1 MLEERNGALAPA
13 RRGIRRSFESNEAP
27 GASRSR
33 LSMNGQIKE
42 HPLGE
47 LLREISVAKL
57 SGALRVTRER
67 IKTVVYLD
75 AGEII
80 FAASN
85 LRIHRLAECLR
96 RWAILTDEQLLRVG
110 EKDSDVELS
119 EALLAAN
126 LLDQHALE
134 IIFARQVAEIIR
146 PVLLWTDGT
155 WDFDPRVRLA
165 KNVRVQIETS
175 KLLVE
180 SARRLPTQFA
190 AQRFK
195 NSNETISPNASASQ
209 ELDLLPTESFI
220 LSRMDSPARVHELVA
235 ISGLPEAETLHAV
248 YALTFS
254 DYLRRESWPVAFA
267 PQVVAQAQAIG
278 EAMLKGGAAAK
289 SEAKAAAQKS
299 APTDAPEAEMDEERA
314 LEELF
319 ARLER
324 ATNYYQVLGISRSSG
339 ADIVKRTYLKL
350 AKRFH
355 PDRFHQNA
363 MLHTRVENAFTR
375 IAQAYET
382 LKDKQTR
389 AVYDLKLEKEKEA
402 MHAAGFSQA
411 PKATDRSAPT
421 GDARAPSDAPTQSST
436 ASEQYRAEDIF
447 KQGLTALKQG
457 NQVLAVTRLGE
468 AARLAPRQARYRA
481 YYGRALAARAQT
493 QRQAEAEYQAALA
506 IEPQNSSYRVM
517 LAELYRELG
526 LFRRALAESER
537 ALSIDPQNQG
547 AQQLLKALR
556 TAKG

>member
-1 MLEERNGALAPA
+1 MERVRPVCPVGELAII
-13 RRGIRRSFESNEAP
+13 RGRRSAR
-27 GASRSR
+27 GASRNR

-47 LLREISVAKL
+47 LIREISVAKL
-57 SGALRVTRER
+57 SGALRVARER

-85 LRIHRLAECLR
+85 MRIHRLAECLR
-96 RWAILTDEQLLRVG
+96 RWAIMTDEQLLRVG
-110 EKDSDVELS
+110 EKDSDVELG
-119 EALLAAN
+119 EALLEAN
-126 LLDQHALE
+126 LLDRHALE

-146 PVLLWTDGT
+146 PALLWTDGT
-155 WDFDPRVRLA
+155 WNFDPRVRLTRD
-165 KNVRVQIETS
+165 VRVQIETS
-175 KLLVE
+175 KLLFE
-180 SARRLPTQFA
+180 SARRLPLQFA

-195 NSNETISPNASASQ
+195 NSNEIISPNPGVSSA
-209 ELDLLPTESFI
+209 LDLLPTESFI
-220 LSRMDSPARVHELVA
+220 LSRVDSPVHVHELVA

-254 DYLRRESWPVAFA
+254 DYLRREKWAVAFA
-267 PQVVAQAQAIG
+267 PQMVTKAQAIS
-278 EAMLKGGAAAK
+278 EALMKGAAVK
-289 SEAKAAAQKS
+289 SEAKAEEQKKS
-299 APTDAPEAEMDEERA
+299 APTGAAEEEMDEERA

-324 ATNYYQVLGISRSSG
+324 ATDYYQVLGISRNSG
-339 ADIVKRTYLKL
+339 AEIVKRTYLKL

-355 PDRFHQNA
+355 PDRFHQNVSV
-363 MLHTRVENAFTR
+363 HSRVESAFTR

-382 LKDKQTR
+382 LKDKQSR

-402 MHAAGFSQA
+402 MRAAGFSQA
-411 PKATDRSAPT
+411 SKVSDRGGQAGAARSSAE
-421 GDARAPSDAPTQSST
+421 ARTQSSA
-436 ASEQYRAEDIF
+436 ASEQVRAEDLF
-447 KQGLTALKQG
+447 QQGLTALKQG
-457 NQVLAVTRLGE
+457 NQVLAVTRLAE

-506 IEPQNSSYRVM
+506 LEPQNASYRVM

-526 LFRRALAESER
+526 LFKRAVAESER
-537 ALSIDPQNQG
+537 ALSADPQNQG
-547 AQQLLKALR
+547 ALDLLKTLR
-556 TAKG
+556 AAKG